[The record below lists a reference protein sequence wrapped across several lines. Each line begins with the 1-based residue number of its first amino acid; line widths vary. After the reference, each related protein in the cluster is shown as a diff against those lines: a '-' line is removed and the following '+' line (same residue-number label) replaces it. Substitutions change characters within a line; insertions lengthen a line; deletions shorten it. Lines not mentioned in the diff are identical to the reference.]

1 MAPVAEVHTDLSE
14 PSLMAEQVG
23 CEDDDLDKDVEACL
37 GVGLQGDVDGVDG
50 VAPRLVQNVAVSV
63 VAEGDFP
70 EIVNVT
76 DLGPVE
82 LRQQTEPEVE
92 LDHDLRDLD
101 GMRSVLFSISLY
113 LSRFYK
119 NKHINTKFTSYLLE
133 IIPEQFEIS

>member
-1 MAPVAEVHTDLSE
+1 MVLVAEVHTDLSE

-23 CEDDDLDKDVEACL
+23 CEDDDLDNNVEACL
-37 GVGLQGDVDGVDG
+37 GVGLQGDVDGVDV
-50 VAPRLVQNVAVSV
+50 VAPRVVQNVAVSV

-70 EIVNVT
+70 EILDET
-76 DLGPVE
+76 DLEPVE

-113 LSRFYK
+113 FSRFYK
-119 NKHINTKFTSYLLE
+119 
-133 IIPEQFEIS
+133 

>member
-1 MAPVAEVHTDLSE
+1 MVLVAEVHTDLSE

-23 CEDDDLDKDVEACL
+23 CVDDVVDKDVEACL
-37 GVGLQGDVDGVDG
+37 GVGLQGDVGGVDV

-70 EIVNVT
+70 EVLDKT
-76 DLGPVE
+76 DLEPVE

-113 LSRFYK
+113 FSRFYK
-119 NKHINTKFTSYLLE
+119 E
-133 IIPEQFEIS
+133 

>member
-1 MAPVAEVHTDLSE
+1 MVLVAEVHTDLSE

-23 CEDDDLDKDVEACL
+23 CVVDDVDKDVEACL
-37 GVGLQGDVDGVDG
+37 GVGLQGDVDGVDV

-70 EIVNVT
+70 EILDVT
-76 DLGPVE
+76 DLEPVE

-113 LSRFYK
+113 FSRFYK
-119 NKHINTKFTSYLLE
+119 INIYKY
-133 IIPEQFEIS
+133 

>member
-1 MAPVAEVHTDLSE
+1 MRCCAELTLAGMRTLSMVLVAEVHTDLSE

-23 CEDDDLDKDVEACL
+23 CVVDDVDKDVEACL
-37 GVGLQGDVDGVDG
+37 GVGLQGDVDGVDV

-70 EIVNVT
+70 EILDVT
-76 DLGPVE
+76 DLEPVE

-113 LSRFYK
+113 FSRFYK
-119 NKHINTKFTSYLLE
+119 E
-133 IIPEQFEIS
+133 

>member
-1 MAPVAEVHTDLSE
+1 MVLVAEVHTDLSE

-23 CEDDDLDKDVEACL
+23 CVVDDVDKDVEACL

-70 EIVNVT
+70 EILDVT
-76 DLGPVE
+76 DLEPVE

-113 LSRFYK
+113 FSRFYK
-119 NKHINTKFTSYLLE
+119 INIYKY
-133 IIPEQFEIS
+133 

>member
-1 MAPVAEVHTDLSE
+1 MVLVAEVHTDLSE

-23 CEDDDLDKDVEACL
+23 CVVDDVDKDVEACL
-37 GVGLQGDVDGVDG
+37 GVGLQGDVDGVDV

-70 EIVNVT
+70 EILDVT
-76 DLGPVE
+76 DLEPVE

-113 LSRFYK
+113 FSRFYK
-119 NKHINTKFTSYLLE
+119 E
-133 IIPEQFEIS
+133 

>member
-1 MAPVAEVHTDLSE
+1 MRCCAELTLAGMRTLSMVLVAEVHTDLSE

-23 CEDDDLDKDVEACL
+23 CVVDDVDKDVEACL

-70 EIVNVT
+70 EILDVT
-76 DLGPVE
+76 DLEPVE
-82 LRQQTEPEVE
+82 LRQQIEPEVE

-113 LSRFYK
+113 FSRFYK
-119 NKHINTKFTSYLLE
+119 INIYKY
-133 IIPEQFEIS
+133 

>member
-1 MAPVAEVHTDLSE
+1 MVLVAEVHTDLSE

-23 CEDDDLDKDVEACL
+23 CVVDDVDKDVEACL

-70 EIVNVT
+70 EVLDKT
-76 DLGPVE
+76 DLEPVE

-113 LSRFYK
+113 FSRFYK
-119 NKHINTKFTSYLLE
+119 INIYKY
-133 IIPEQFEIS
+133 

>member
-1 MAPVAEVHTDLSE
+1 MVLVAEVHTDLSE

-23 CEDDDLDKDVEACL
+23 CVVDDVDKDVEACL
-37 GVGLQGDVDGVDG
+37 GVGLQGDVDGVDV

-70 EIVNVT
+70 EVLDET

-113 LSRFYK
+113 FSRFYK
-119 NKHINTKFTSYLLE
+119 IN
-133 IIPEQFEIS
+133 I

>member
-1 MAPVAEVHTDLSE
+1 MVLVAEVHTDLSE

-23 CEDDDLDKDVEACL
+23 CVVDDVDKDVEACL
-37 GVGLQGDVDGVDG
+37 GVGLQGDVGGVDG

-70 EIVNVT
+70 EVLDET

-113 LSRFYK
+113 FSRFYK
-119 NKHINTKFTSYLLE
+119 INIYKY
-133 IIPEQFEIS
+133 

>member
-1 MAPVAEVHTDLSE
+1 MVLVAEVHTDLSE

-23 CEDDDLDKDVEACL
+23 CVDDDVDKDVEACL
-37 GVGLQGDVDGVDG
+37 GVGLQGDVDGVDS

-70 EIVNVT
+70 EVLDKT
-76 DLGPVE
+76 DLEPVE

-113 LSRFYK
+113 FSRFYK
-119 NKHINTKFTSYLLE
+119 INIYKY
-133 IIPEQFEIS
+133 

>member
-37 GVGLQGDVDGVDG
+37 GVGLQGDVDGVV

-70 EIVNVT
+70 EILDVT
-76 DLGPVE
+76 DLEPVE

-113 LSRFYK
+113 FEQILQR
-119 NKHINTKFTSYLLE
+119 IN
-133 IIPEQFEIS
+133 I

>member
-1 MAPVAEVHTDLSE
+1 MVLVAEVHTDLSE

-23 CEDDDLDKDVEACL
+23 CVVDDVDKDVEACL
-37 GVGLQGDVDGVDG
+37 GVGLQGDVDGVGG
-50 VAPRLVQNVAVSV
+50 VPPRLVQNVAVSV

-70 EIVNVT
+70 EVLDKT
-76 DLGPVE
+76 DLEPVE

-113 LSRFYK
+113 FSRFYK
-119 NKHINTKFTSYLLE
+119 INIYKY
-133 IIPEQFEIS
+133 